1 MVQFSYFHL
10 VGYFFFWKTG
20 CHGTCNP
27 VRGRKRATSPDEG
40 GQPDRA
46 AAGLGARAVTDP
58 KALAEP
64 LYGTGGRN

>member
-40 GQPDRA
+40 GQPERA
-46 AAGLGARAVTDP
+46 AAGLGARAVIQGEARAHRGID
-58 KALAEP
+58 
-64 LYGTGGRN
+64 